1 MKHESIKDGEPV
13 PSRVA
18 KRATMKDAAFD
29 ANIGGKIRA
38 LRISRKLSQMHLG
51 KEVGISFQQIQ
62 KYETGVDRISA
73 SMLKSVAAVF
83 GVHPGEF
90 FDDAP
95 TSEGPQELMAMPQLR
110 ATMHAGEM
118 LWRIRDAGVRRRA
131 IALIEALAEEDDR
144 SSGLATAA
152 E

>member
-1 MKHESIKDGEPV
+1 
-13 PSRVA
+13 
-18 KRATMKDAAFD
+18 MKDAAFD

-83 GVHPGEF
+83 GVAPGRV
-90 FDDAP
+90 
-95 TSEGPQELMAMPQLR
+95 LR
-110 ATMHAGEM
+110 RCPHERRAAGADGECRSCVRPCM
-118 LWRIRDAGVRRRA
+118 RARCSGGFRDAGVRRRA